1 MSAQPRTQVATA
13 LPPTDPVAGARGA
26 IISARA
32 LSKWYGEVIGLN
44 TLELDVHPGI
54 TGIVGPNG
62 SGKSTFFKLVA
73 GLIRPSVGTV
83 TVLGEDPW
91 ANPPLMGRLGLC
103 PDYDN
108 LPGDQTGRALLR
120 LVGGLRGMKGAPLA
134 ARIESV
140 ARIVNMAPHLDRRMG
155 GYSKGMRQRMKI
167 AGAMLHEPELLLLDE
182 PLSGTDPL
190 GRRELI
196 DLVHT
201 LHREHGHNVV
211 VSSHV
216 LHEIERLTSKVAVV
230 YKGRAVAT
238 GDIHEIRSLID
249 AHPHNIVVESDQLEE
264 LARRFVGMG
273 CVVSVQYGEGR
284 KELVVQVSRPD
295 EFFNAMP
302 AIVGELGADVRKM
315 HSLDD
320 DLESVFRYL
329 VR

>member
-1 MSAQPRTQVATA
+1 MSAQPIQSGPYAGWV
-13 LPPTDPVAGARGA
+13 PVAPPAPGA

-44 TLELDVHPGI
+44 SFELDVLPGI
-54 TGIVGPNG
+54 TGLVGPNG
-62 SGKSTFFKLVA
+62 SGKSTLFKLVS

-83 TVLGEDPW
+83 TVLGQDPW
-91 ANPPLMGRLGLC
+91 ANPPLMARIGLC

-108 LPGDQTGRALLR
+108 LPGEQTGRALLR
-120 LVGGLRGMKGAPLA
+120 FVGGLRGMTGPRLS
-134 ARIESV
+134 ARIEEV
-140 ARIVNMAPHLDRRMG
+140 ARIVNMAPHMDRRMG

-167 AGAMLHEPELLLLDE
+167 AASMLHEPELLLLDE

-196 DLVHT
+196 DLVHA
-201 LHREHGHNVV
+201 LHKEHGHNVV

-238 GDIHEIRSLID
+238 GDIHEIRDLID
-249 AHPHNIVVESDQLEE
+249 RHPHNIIVESDRLEE
-264 LARRFVGMG
+264 LARRFVGMPT
-273 CVVSVQYGEGR
+273 VVSVQYGEGR
-284 KELVVQVSRPD
+284 RSLVVQVSKPD

-302 AIVGELGADVRKM
+302 SIVGELGADMHKM
-315 HSLDD
+315 QSLDD